1 MQRLLCVA
9 AVVVVVAVVIGH
21 VPAVECGTV
30 GPQMAWEQG
39 WRSVVV

>member
-39 WRSVVV
+39 WGSVVV